1 MNCWQEQLIRRYPH
15 LFVGTFRGVQFSPG
29 YPRCSDG
36 WQPIVTRL
44 AEREAKASEGS
55 SVQFTQLLELH
66 GMLRVHWTSKSEL
79 PQRVELTIEE
89 AVALAEAR
97 SACTCIDCG
106 AEGRMFASDF
116 LIFPACKVH
125 ERGVPVPVIS
135 GFHDIYVRRGIVG
148 GRSALVHRRDD
159 RTLDAFVDLRPGP
172 VPMEGP
178 RHG

>member
-1 MNCWQEQLIRRYPH
+1 MTWQERLIRRYPH
-15 LFVGTFRGVQFSPG
+15 LFVQSFRGVPFAPG

-36 WQPIVTRL
+36 WQAIVTRA
-44 AEREAKASEGS
+44 AERIAKASKGS
-55 SVQFTQLLELH
+55 SVQFTQLLEQH

-79 PQRVELTIEE
+79 PQQVELTIEE

-135 GFHDIYVRRGIVG
+135 GFHDVYVRRGIVG
-148 GRSALVHRRDD
+148 GRSALVHRRYD